1 MRAII
6 LAGGRGTRLAPYT
19 TIFPKPLMPIGEIP
33 IIEIIIRQLRHFGF
47 KRATLAVGYLSELL
61 RAYIENNHKR
71 FAAIDVD
78 YIYEDEPTGTAGS
91 LANISGLDDTFL
103 VMNGDVLTTL
113 DYTALI
119 DHHRKSNAALTI
131 ATYRKPVKI
140 DLGVIET
147 NGSGYV
153 CGYHEKPELDYFVSM
168 GIYIYEPSVLRF
180 VPRGQYLDFPDLV
193 KRLLDAGELVSTYKC
208 EGYWLDI
215 GRPEDFQLAADQFA
229 SHRGEFNIE

>member
-47 KRATLAVGYLSELL
+47 KRVTLAVGYLSELL
-61 RAYIENNHKR
+61 RAYIENNHR
-71 FAAIDVD
+71 RLGGIDVD
-78 YIYEDEPTGTAGS
+78 YIYEEEPTGTAGS
-91 LANISGLDDTFL
+91 LAYVSGLDGTFL

-113 DYTALI
+113 DYAKLI
-119 DHHRKSNAALTI
+119 EDHHRTGATLTI

-147 NGSGYV
+147 NGAGNV

-168 GIYIYEPSVLRF
+168 GIYVYEASVLRYI
-180 VPRGQYLDFPDLV
+180 PKGQYLDFPDLV
-193 KRLLDAGELVSTYKC
+193 KRLLGAGEQVHAHRC
-208 EGYWLDI
+208 NGYWLDI
-215 GRPEDFQLAADQFA
+215 GRAADFQMATDHFA
-229 SHRGEFNIE
+229 EHHDAFNVD

>member
-1 MRAII
+1 
-6 LAGGRGTRLAPYT
+6 
-19 TIFPKPLMPIGEIP
+19 MPIGEIP

-61 RAYIENNHKR
+61 RAYIENNCSR
-71 FAAIDVD
+71 FAGIDVD

-91 LANISGLDDTFL
+91 LANISGLHDTFL

-119 DHHRKSNAALTI
+119 EHHRGSNAALTI
-131 ATYRKPVKI
+131 ATYQKPVKI

-147 NGSGYV
+147 NGGGYV

-168 GIYIYEPSVLRF
+168 GIYIYEPAVLRHI
-180 VPRGQYLDFPDLV
+180 PRGRYLDFPDLV
-193 KRLLDAGELVSTYKC
+193 NRLLEAGERVSTYKC
-208 EGYWLDI
+208 DGYWLDI

-229 SHRGEFNIE
+229 LHRDEFNIG